1 MTQYVSGSE
10 TVRHESLLDQIKVRS
25 AFQTPLLSR
34 LPHETCD
41 HVTPEWVL
49 DEPFT
54 SSDAVRNLA
63 TPHADSR
70 QEGSDFTYET
80 PNYEVRVKTVNEIKH
95 HGVEMS
101 GTDRSA
107 RVAGMNSTW
116 DYRVGKTTTKHFNSI
131 DNTLMYGTGSPA
143 VDGSGAHSDEFRR
156 TQGLI
161 QSAAWTGLE
170 RMHAT
175 AGKTQIQDVYG
186 TNIPSSMWS
195 VFKNLDHSNITLES
209 FYNDLV
215 SPLLT
220 AGGDME
226 TSRWAFQ
233 CGYRVMQRVARFLIA
248 DGGTMLNERN
258 RNADETMGSDYLNTF
273 RLASGDYVT
282 FRTNRWLNETDD
294 TFTVDNT
301 KYPAG
306 SPTYSPDNEG
316 SQTTTFYGDQT
327 IIGYEPGCA
336 RVLFYR
342 EPGFK
347 NVETAGDYSRM
358 AIVSEFALQ
367 VDHPL
372 SVAGLGNV
380 LG

>member
-34 LPHETCD
+34 LPHQQCD
-41 HVTPEWVL
+41 HVAPEWVL

-54 SSDAVRNLA
+54 SSDAVRNIG

-70 QEGSDFTYET
+70 QEGADFTYEN
-80 PNYEVRVKTVNEIKH
+80 PNYEVRCKTVNEIKH
-95 HGVEMS
+95 HGLEMS

-107 RVAGMNSTW
+107 RVAGMDSTW
-116 DYRVGKTTTKHFNSI
+116 DYRTGKTVTKHFNSI
-131 DNTLMYGTGSPA
+131 DNTLMYGVGSDNT
-143 VDGSGAHSDEFRR
+143 DGSNADSELFRK

-170 RMHAT
+170 RMHGT
-175 AGKTQIQDVYG
+175 KTLMQDVYG
-186 TNIPSSMWS
+186 VNIPGSMFS
-195 VFKNLDHSNITLES
+195 VFKDLDHSNVTLES

-220 AGGDME
+220 AGADME
-226 TSRWAFQ
+226 TSTWAFS

-248 DGGTMLNERN
+248 DGGTMLNDRN

-294 TFTVDNT
+294 TYTVNNIE
-301 KYPAG
+301 YAHN
-306 SPTYSPDNEG
+306 SPSSPDNQG
-316 SQTTTFYGDQT
+316 SQSRTFYGDQT

-342 EPGFK
+342 EPGFRD
-347 NVETAGDYSRM
+347 VETAGDYSRM
-358 AIVSEFALQ
+358 AVVSEFALQ

-372 SVAGLGNV
+372 SVAGMGNV

>member
-10 TVRHESLLDQIKVRS
+10 TVRHESLLDQLKVRS

-41 HVTPEWVL
+41 HVAPEWGL

-54 SSDAVRNLA
+54 STDAVRNIG

-70 QEGSDFTYET
+70 QEGSSFTYET

-95 HGVEMS
+95 HGMEMS

-116 DYRVGKTTTKHFNSI
+116 DARTGKTVTKHFNSI
-131 DNTLMYGTGSPA
+131 DNTLMYGVGSPE
-143 VDGSGAHSDEFRR
+143 VDGSGATDTRR

-170 RMHAT
+170 RMHGT
-175 AGKTQIQDVYG
+175 KTSMQDVYG
-186 TNIPSSMWS
+186 STIPGSMFS
-195 VFKNLDHSNITLES
+195 VFTNLDHASVTLES
-209 FYNDLV
+209 FYSKLV
-215 SPLLT
+215 TPLLT
-220 AGGDME
+220 AGGDLE
-226 TSRWAFQ
+226 DPWAFQ
-233 CGYRVMQRVARFLIA
+233 CGYTVMQRVSRFLIA
-248 DGGTMLNERN
+248 DGGVQLNERN

-273 RLASGDYVT
+273 RLASGHYVT
-282 FRTNRWLNETDD
+282 FRTNRWLNESDD
-294 TFTVDNT
+294 TFSVNNT
-301 KYPAG
+301 TYPDYTPS
-306 SPTYSPDNEG
+306 SPTSEG
-316 SQTTTFYGDQT
+316 TQNVTFQGDQT

-347 NVETAGDYSRM
+347 NVETDGDFSRM
-358 AIVSEFALQ
+358 AVVSEFALQ

-380 LG
+380 LA